1 MPPLTIP
8 RIVIGGVTSGVG
20 KTTITAGLIGAL
32 RRRGLRVQP
41 FKCGPDFI
49 DPSHLSR
56 AAGRP
61 ARNLDTW
68 MCESETVQQL
78 FAHACRNA
86 DIAVIEGVMGLFDGR
101 SGEGEAG
108 STAQIAKLLDAP
120 VVLVQDIAKVAR
132 SAAAVTLGFQRF
144 DPGLN
149 LAGVILNRA
158 GSDRHRDL
166 IAPEVTAATGLP
178 VLGAVARSEALG
190 LPERHLGLVPDAEGA
205 LSDAQSA
212 AIVDAVEQG
221 CDIDA
226 LLALARSAPPLA
238 VPEGGPFAGEP
249 APKTVRIAVAQD
261 AAFSF
266 YYQDNLDLLEHH
278 GAELVPF
285 SPLTAPKLP
294 EGVRGLYLGG
304 GFPELYAGELAANRS
319 LKHELVEIV
328 DDGLPVLA
336 ECGGFIY
343 LIEALRDLQGQQHS
357 MCGILPGVSRMRN
370 RPKLGYVTV
379 KPFKD
384 TLLLPKGEVVR
395 AHEFH
400 YSELETIISF
410 AAAAFA
416 VKERPGEVEGHAE
429 KHILASYVHI
439 HFAARPDLAPR
450 FVAVCR
456 AWSPP
461 A

>member
-1 MPPLTIP
+1 MPTVSIP
-8 RIVIGGVTSGVG
+8 RIVIAAPSSGAG

-49 DPSHLSR
+49 DPSHLAR

-68 MCESETVQQL
+68 LCEPATVQQL
-78 FAHACRNA
+78 FAHACADA
-86 DIAVIEGVMGLFDGR
+86 DIAVVEGVMGLFDGR

-108 STAQIAKLLDAP
+108 SSAQIAKLLGAP
-120 VVLVQDIAKVAR
+120 VLLVQDVSHAAR
-132 SAAAVTLGFQRF
+132 SAAAVSLGFQQF
-144 DPGLN
+144 DPDLR
-149 LAGVILNRA
+149 LAGVILNRI
-158 GSDRHRDL
+158 GSDRHRNV
-166 IAPEVTAATGLP
+166 IAPEVTAVTGLP
-178 VLGAVARSEALG
+178 VLGAVPRNEAMQ
-190 LPERHLGLVPDAEGA
+190 LPERHLGLVPDAEIA
-205 LSDAQSA
+205 LTPDQFD
-212 AIVDAVEQG
+212 AIVDLMSQSIDVDAVLG
-221 CDIDA
+221 
-226 LLALARSAPPLA
+226 LARSAGPVE
-238 VPEGGPFAGEP
+238 VPEGGPFGSPP

-285 SPLTAPKLP
+285 SPLADAALP
-294 EGVRGLYLGG
+294 HDTRGLYLGG
-304 GFPELYAGELAANRS
+304 GFPEVYAGRLAANRS
-319 LKHELVEIV
+319 LKRELVEII

-343 LIEALRDLQGQQHS
+343 LTESLTDLQGQTHG
-357 MCGILPGVSRMRN
+357 MCGILPGIVRMRN
-370 RPKLGYVTV
+370 RATLNYLTV
-379 KPFKD
+379 RPFKD

-400 YSELETIISF
+400 YSVRDTLIAF

-416 VKERPGEVEGHAE
+416 IKERPGEVEGHAE
-429 KHILASYVHI
+429 RNLLASYLHI
-439 HFAARPDLAPR
+439 HFASRPDMAPR
-450 FVAVCR
+450 FVAACR
-456 AWSPP
+456 DWVP

>member
-1 MPPLTIP
+1 MPTVTIP
-8 RIVIGGVTSGVG
+8 RIVIAAPSSGAG

-49 DPSHLSR
+49 DPSHLAR

-68 MCESETVQQL
+68 MCEPDTVQQL
-78 FAHACRNA
+78 FAHACRDA
-86 DIAVIEGVMGLFDGR
+86 DIAIIEGVMGLFDGR

-108 STAQIAKLLDAP
+108 STAQIAKLLGAP

-132 SAAAVTLGFQRF
+132 SAAAVTLGFQQF
-144 DPGLN
+144 DPDLH
-149 LAGVILNRA
+149 LAGVILNRS
-158 GSDRHRDL
+158 GSQRHCEI
-166 IAPEVTAATGLP
+166 IAPEVTRVTGLP
-178 VLGAVARSEALG
+178 VLGAIPRSEAMQM
-190 LPERHLGLVPDAEGA
+190 PERHLGLVPDAEVS
-205 LSDAQSA
+205 LSNQQLDI
-212 AIVDAVEQG
+212 IVDLLEQN

-226 LLALARSAPPLA
+226 ILALAQTTGPLV
-238 VPEGGPFAGEP
+238 VPEGGPFSSELA
-249 APKTVRIAVAQD
+249 AKTVRIAVAQD

-266 YYQDNLDLLEHH
+266 YYQDNLDLLEHC

-285 SPLTAPKLP
+285 SPLTDPALP
-294 EGVRGLYLGG
+294 AGTQGLYLGG
-304 GFPELYAGELAANRS
+304 GFPEVYAGQLAANRA
-319 LKHELVEIV
+319 LKRELIEII
-328 DDGLPVLA
+328 DDGLPTLA

-343 LIEALRDLQGQQHS
+343 LTESLTDLNGQSHS
-357 MCGILPGVSRMRN
+357 MCGILPGIVHMRN
-370 RPKLGYVTV
+370 RPTLAYLTV

-384 TLLLPKGEVVR
+384 TLLLPKGETVR

-400 YSELETIISF
+400 YSVRATLIAF

-416 VKERPGEVEGHAE
+416 IKERPGEVEGHAE
-429 KHILASYVHI
+429 RNLLASYLHI

-450 FVAVCR
+450 FVAACR
-456 AWSPP
+456 DWVP

>member
-1 MPPLTIP
+1 MPTLSIP
-8 RIVIGGVTSGVG
+8 RIVIAAPSSGAG

-49 DPSHLSR
+49 DPSHLTR

-68 MCESETVQQL
+68 MCEPDTVQQL
-78 FAHACRNA
+78 FAHACRDA
-86 DIAVIEGVMGLFDGR
+86 DIAIIEGVMGLFDGR

-108 STAQIAKLLDAP
+108 STAQIAKLLGAP
-120 VVLVQDIAKVAR
+120 AVLVQDIAKVAR
-132 SAAAVTLGFQRF
+132 SAAAVTLGFQQF
-144 DPGLN
+144 DRDLH
-149 LAGVILNRA
+149 LAGVILNRS
-158 GSDRHRDL
+158 GSQRHREI
-166 IAPEVTAATGLP
+166 IAPEVTRVTGLP
-178 VLGAVARSEALG
+178 VLGAIPRSEAMQM
-190 LPERHLGLVPDAEGA
+190 PERHLGLVPDAEVS
-205 LSDAQSA
+205 LSNRQLD
-212 AIVDAVEQG
+212 IIIDLIEQN

-226 LLALARSAPPLA
+226 MLALAQAAGPLV
-238 VPEGGPFAGEP
+238 VPDGGPFSGEP

-285 SPLTAPKLP
+285 SPLTDPALP
-294 EGVRGLYLGG
+294 PGTQGLYLGG
-304 GFPELYAGELAANRS
+304 GFPEVYAGQLAANRA
-319 LKHELVEIV
+319 LKRELIEII
-328 DDGLPVLA
+328 DDGLPTLA

-343 LIEALRDLQGQQHS
+343 LTESLTDLNGQSHS
-357 MCGILPGVSRMRN
+357 MCGILPGIVHMRN
-370 RPKLGYVTV
+370 RPTLAYLTV

-384 TLLLPKGEVVR
+384 TLLLPKGEMVR

-400 YSELETIISF
+400 YSVRDTLIAF

-416 VKERPGEVEGHAE
+416 IKERPGEVEGHAE
-429 KHILASYVHI
+429 RNLLASYLHI

-450 FVAVCR
+450 FVAACR
-456 AWSPP
+456 DWVP